1 MLGQIKKMIKSIE
14 VVINPVMKFIFYS
27 HSALFFIVIFFSW
40 KIELYSEQFSSAKL
54 RALYNSLDPRS
65 LAQHLAFYEL
75 YPQSTEGQQ
84 AFQDAYRLLAGN
96 ETNQIKPLALP
107 ASLASSIHG
116 IVGLVNKHPDAPAL
130 ELSDSE
136 LTIINNL
143 ASRLYNR
150 RLAGYQAPNEEFIL
164 KLEPHQIDLGRGV
177 LLTQLGNES
186 DAMRKIQNYEAT
198 IDLMALQILTKTTLD
213 APPSQ
218 KIRAINRFIFEE
230 MGFRFP
236 PHSSYA
242 KDIDLYTFLPSV
254 LDSRRGVCLGV
265 AILYICLAQRLNLD
279 LQIVTPPGHIFVC
292 WRQGNQVINIETTA
306 RGIHV
311 PDEKYLGV
319 DTRSLQPRN
328 IKEVIGLAHSN
339 QAAVYW
345 ERNQHEKALASY
357 NKALPYLPEDKL
369 LIKFMGLNTL
379 LKGDTERGK
388 ELLQQVVN
396 YLPEEAVSQDTIA
409 EDFLKGN
416 IGLDG
421 IKAIFMHVDE
431 KRESILT
438 KRKAIEAAIEKYPKC
453 REAHFSLAGAWLQ
466 LHRTAEALEALCHYH
481 LLDPTNATVEYYMAV
496 LYAERLDYNNAWKH
510 FRIAET
516 LAKQRNHNPEALL
529 ELRKD
534 LAKQCPE

>member
-1 MLGQIKKMIKSIE
+1 
-14 VVINPVMKFIFYS
+14 MKRISARFSLILIFITILLNQQAGV
-27 HSALFFIVIFFSW
+27 HA
-40 KIELYSEQFSSAKL
+40 QQPSSAKL
-54 RALYNSLDPRS
+54 RTLYNSLDPSS

-75 YPQSTEGQQ
+75 YPQSAEGQQ
-84 AFQDAYRLLAGN
+84 AFHDAYRLLAGN
-96 ETNQIKPLALP
+96 ETDRIRPVSLP

-116 IVGLVNKHPDAPAL
+116 IVGLVNKHPDTPAL
-130 ELSDSE
+130 DLSDSE
-136 LTIINNL
+136 LTIINSL
-143 ASRLYNR
+143 ASRLSNR
-150 RLAGYQAPNEEFIL
+150 HLAGYQAPNEEFIL
-164 KLEPHQIDLGRGV
+164 KLQPHQIDLSRAV
-177 LLTQLGNES
+177 LLTQLGNEP
-186 DAMRKIQNYEAT
+186 DAIRKIRNYEAT
-198 IDLMALQILTKTTLD
+198 IDLMALQILTKTSLD

-292 WRQGNQVINIETTA
+292 WRQGDQVINIETTA

-319 DTRSLQPRN
+319 DTRSLQQRN

-339 QAAVYW
+339 QASVYW

-357 NKALPYLPEDKL
+357 TKALPYLPDDKL

-379 LKGDTERGK
+379 LKGDIEHGK
-388 ELLQQVVN
+388 KLLQQVVN
-396 YLPEEAVSQDTIA
+396 YLPKEAVSKDTIA
-409 EDFLKGN
+409 EDFLNGN
-416 IGLDG
+416 VGVDG

-431 KRESILT
+431 KRESILA

-466 LHRTAEALEALCHYH
+466 LHRSAEALEALRRYH
-481 LLDPTNATVEYYMAV
+481 ILDATNATVEYYLTV

-510 FRIAET
+510 FRIAES
-516 LAKQRNHNPEALL
+516 LAKECNHNPEALL
-529 ELRKD
+529 ELRQA